1 MCILYFFSQDGVRIR
16 STARHRV
23 EAFRCGSH
31 STARH
36 RADSAG
42 STCSPEYVARGTQ
55 TIVQNRRMDVLKLLE
70 GASLLVPERVATEND
85 ITVKD
90 VWDHLAHDE
99 WEVALDLLE
108 ELGDVHPLP
117 FDFWQTLATA
127 AEQMR
132 LDRSAAW
139 CHWRCFETR
148 DGIIRADLTLRP
160 AHEARRQT
168 PFSGS
173 GVLRPMWNIGGST
186 PTGDPDLHIAALW
199 AEFMPVMEPGGRATV
214 RLAPLSPAKW
224 HQLQP
229 GQVITM
235 HEDRTVAGTAVLL
248 EIEGPSIPPAP
259 AQS

>member
-1 MCILYFFSQDGVRIR
+1 
-16 STARHRV
+16 
-23 EAFRCGSH
+23 
-31 STARH
+31 
-36 RADSAG
+36 
-42 STCSPEYVARGTQ
+42 
-55 TIVQNRRMDVLKLLE
+55 MDVSELLE
-70 GASLLVPERVATEND
+70 AASLLVPEAVATEND
-85 ITVKD
+85 VTVND
-90 VWDHLAHDE
+90 VWDYLAHDE

-117 FDFWQTLATA
+117 LVFWQTLATA

-148 DGIIRADLTLRP
+148 NGIIRADLTLRP

-168 PFSGS
+168 PFSGA
-173 GVLRPMWNIGGST
+173 GVLRPTWNIGA
-186 PTGDPDLHIAALW
+186 PTGEPDLHIAALW
-199 AEFMPVMEPGGRATV
+199 VEFMPVVEPGGRATV

-224 HQLQP
+224 QQLQP

-248 EIEGPSIPPAP
+248 EIEGPSVPPEPAP
-259 AQS
+259 S